1 MKKEIKMPCFGD
13 PAQSAILCAWLKEP
27 GEAYH
32 KGEALC
38 EIEAK
43 KVVSQLEADSDG
55 VLIRQLAE
63 EGDEVA
69 AGEVLAEVEA

>member
-1 MKKEIKMPCFGD
+1 MKKEIKMPSFGD
-13 PAQSAILCAWLKEP
+13 GTDSAVLCAWLKEP
-27 GEAYH
+27 GESYR

-43 KVVSQLEADSDG
+43 KVVSQLEAESDG
-55 VLIRQLAE
+55 VLVRQLAE

-69 AGEVLAEVEA
+69 VNEALCEVEV

>member
-1 MKKEIKMPCFGD
+1 MKKEIRMPHFGD
-13 PAQSAILCAWLKEP
+13 GTGSAVLCAWLKEP
-27 GEAYH
+27 GETYH

-43 KVVSQLEADSDG
+43 KVVSQLEAETDG
-55 VLIRQLAE
+55 VLVRQLAE